1 MKSCAGIILLAFA
14 LFVTAAQTQDTQL
27 TSQAEASALRWLA
40 LTDTGRFD
48 QSWAEAAEMFQANIA
63 KAAWASAAA
72 NARSPLG
79 HVLSRKVRSAKYARS
94 LPGVPDGEYVVI
106 QFETSFEK
114 KVNATELVTPVRE
127 KDGSWKV
134 SGYFIK

>member
-1 MKSCAGIILLAFA
+1 L
-14 LFVTAAQTQDTQL
+14 V
-27 TSQAEASALRWLA
+27 

-48 QSWAEAAEMFQANIA
+48 QSWTEAAEMFQANIA
-63 KAAWASAAA
+63 KAAWASAA
-72 NARSPLG
+72 
-79 HVLSRKVRSAKYARS
+79 AKYARS

-114 KVNATELVTPVRE
+114 KANATEFVTPVRE
-127 KDGSWKV
+127 KDGAWKV